1 MKVVVTLETKSDE
14 IGKEKTFT
22 VESHESYKYRVYIR
36 SAKGVGVLEIDG
48 TELID
53 AIKRCTS

>member
-1 MKVVVTLETKSDE
+1 MKVIVTLETKSDE

-36 SAKGVGVLEIDG
+36 SAKGVLEIDG